1 MDLMRAEL
9 GGEVHH
15 TDTPLVYGDVHA
27 SRTTMSNDGGTM
39 TTLFAAL
46 PGYVNDPVVIALI
59 SVVGVGATAWAALR
73 ASNLDRRAAQK
84 HEHAQQFAKA
94 LTVVM
99 IWKELGYRVAR
110 RVDDEPETL
119 AALAAQFN
127 QAQQDLD
134 WHCTWL
140 EIEAPDAATAYRGL
154 VDKVKT
160 TAKPLI
166 AVAPPYDRAPRA
178 GDEGPRSRRP
188 CHLASV

>member
-1 MDLMRAEL
+1 
-9 GGEVHH
+9 
-15 TDTPLVYGDVHA
+15 
-27 SRTTMSNDGGTM
+27 MSNDGGTM
-39 TTLFAAL
+39 TTLLATL
-46 PGYVNDPVVIALI
+46 PGYLNDPVVIAVI
-59 SVVGVGATAWAALR
+59 SVVGVGATAWASLR

-110 RVDDEPETL
+110 RVDDEPESL

-140 EIEAPDAATAYRGL
+140 EVEAPDVATAYRSL

-166 AVAPPYDRAPRA
+166 QKAWASPPISQASGMNLSDELHGDFTLDTLTAEYVKAVRK
-178 GDEGPRSRRP
+178 
-188 CHLASV
+188 HLKLKD